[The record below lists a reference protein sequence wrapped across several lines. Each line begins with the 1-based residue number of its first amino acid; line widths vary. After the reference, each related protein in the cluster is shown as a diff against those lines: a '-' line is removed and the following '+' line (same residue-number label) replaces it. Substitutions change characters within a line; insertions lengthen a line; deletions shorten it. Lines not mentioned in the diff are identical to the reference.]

1 MPSLFLSEEELERY
15 SGDGRVV
22 AEKADAFIKQV
33 YEQLETVKAKAD
45 AASITAEQTCSLLE
59 QKYVSLSSEYA
70 NLQSHHSQLNSS
82 LDQRLSEIA
91 QLQADKHQIHLQSVS
106 NNYLLSSLSFFFCY
120 SLIYIYIL
128 SPPYMYF
135 SPPTRLVKMERLSGW
150 RWKLQSCINPRG
162 SWLNCYNT
170 RIWRSVRKTPPSRLI
185 STRLYVLSPTW
196 FTWHLNHPQF
206 LYNINLLSN

>member
-1 MPSLFLSEEELERY
+1 MERY

-33 YEQLETVKAKAD
+33 YDQLETVKAKAD

-59 QKYVSLSSEYA
+59 QKYVSLSSEFA

-106 NNYLLSSLSFFFCY
+106 NNYLLSSSFSFFFSY
-120 SLIYIYIL
+120 SLIYLISPHIYYIF
-128 SPPYMYF
+128 P
-135 SPPTRLVKMERLSGW
+135 PPTRLAKMERSSGW

-162 SWLNCYNT
+162 SWLSCYNT
-170 RIWRSVRKTPPSRLI
+170 RIWRSVRKIPPSRVI
-185 STRLYVLSPTW
+185 STRLYVLSPT
-196 FTWHLNHPQF
+196 FILPLDLPGVLTIVNSC
-206 LYNINLLSN
+206 IISI